1 MKANRMRNLYR
12 SEYIISIV
20 ALVLGLLFLFLT
32 LLVLYN
38 FLYFSSS
45 SSIII
50 SKTITGYMIS
60 EMVALI
66 VVSVLLVV
74 FGLVFI
80 YRSRRRLRR

>member
-1 MKANRMRNLYR
+1 MKSNKMRNLYR

-20 ALVLGLLFLFLT
+20 ALALGLLFLFLT

-45 SSIII
+45 SSITI
-50 SKTITGYMIS
+50 SKTITGYMMS
-60 EMVALI
+60 EVVALI

-80 YRSRRRLRR
+80 YRSRRRLRH